1 MVIGGLEKLS
11 LIDFPGQISA
21 IIFTKSCNFRCHY
34 CYNPMLVLTNGEGEN
49 EYREEDY
56 SQVPEKDLLLFLEER
71 KGKLGGVVISGG
83 EPTLQ
88 PDLKEF
94 IIKIRKMG
102 FKIKLDTNGTNP
114 DIVEDLINNNLLD
127 YVAMD
132 IKAPLENYEKVVGVK
147 VDLKKI
153 KASVGL
159 LMKNLIPY
167 EFRTTLVPSLHKL
180 DDIIKIS
187 EEISGAKKWF
197 LQRFKSDTEL
207 VNSRFKGLGAFKMTE
222 LEGILEKLQKNVP
235 NCEIR
240 E

>member
-11 LIDFPGQISA
+11 LIDFPGQLSA

-49 EYREEDY
+49 EDREEDY

-71 KGKLGGVVISGG
+71 KSKLGGVVISGG

-88 PDLKEF
+88 PDLKDF
-94 IIKIRKMG
+94 IVKIRKMG
-102 FKIKLDTNGTNP
+102 FKIKLDTNGTKP
-114 DIVEDLINNNLLD
+114 ETVEDLINNKLID

-132 IKAPLENYEKVVGVK
+132 IKAPLDKYEEVVGVK
-147 VDLKKI
+147 VDLKNI
-153 KASVGL
+153 KNSIKL
-159 LMKNLIPY
+159 LKKNLIPY
-167 EFRTTLVPSLHKL
+167 EFRTTLVPGLHEL
-180 DDIIKIS
+180 NDIIKIS
-187 EEISGAKKWF
+187 EEIAGAKRWF
-197 LQRFKSDTEL
+197 LQRFKSDTDL
-207 VNSRFKGLGAFKMTE
+207 VNSKFKGLGAFKIKEIETV
-222 LEGILEKLQKNVP
+222 LEKARKNVP

>member
-11 LIDFPGQISA
+11 LIDFPGEISA
-21 IIFTKSCNFRCHY
+21 IVFTKSCNFRCHF
-34 CYNPMLVLTNGEGEN
+34 CYNPMLVLTNGEGKN

-56 SQVPEKDLLLFLEER
+56 SQFPEKDLLLFLEER

-88 PDLKEF
+88 SDLKEF
-94 IIKIRKMG
+94 IIKIKKMG
-102 FKIKLDTNGTNP
+102 FKVKLDTNGTNP
-114 DIVEDLINNNLLD
+114 EIVEDLINNNLLD

-132 IKAPLENYEKVVGVK
+132 IKAPLGKYEKVVGVR

-153 KASVGL
+153 KQSIKIL
-159 LMKNLIPY
+159 KKDLIPY
-167 EFRTTLVPSLHKL
+167 EFRTTLVPGLHEL
-180 DDIIKIS
+180 DDIVEMS

-207 VNSRFKGLGAFKMTE
+207 VNSDFKGLGAFKIIE
-222 LEGILEKLQKNVP
+222 IEGALKKARKNVP

>member
-21 IIFTKSCNFRCHY
+21 IIFTKSCNFRCHF

-56 SQVPEKDLLLFLEER
+56 SQFPEKDLLLFLEER

-94 IIKIRKMG
+94 ITKIKEMG
-102 FKIKLDTNGTNP
+102 FKVKLDTNGTNP
-114 DIVEDLINNNLLD
+114 EIVEDLINNNLLD

-132 IKAPLENYEKVVGVK
+132 IKAPLDKYEKVVGVR
-147 VDLKKI
+147 VDLEKI
-153 KASVGL
+153 KQSIKL
-159 LMKNLIPY
+159 LMKDLIPY
-167 EFRTTLVPSLHKL
+167 EFRTTLVPGLHEL
-180 DDIIKIS
+180 DDIIKMS

-207 VNSRFKGLGAFKMTE
+207 VNSEFKGLGAFKMTE
-222 LEGILEKLQKNVP
+222 IETVLKKAQKNVP
-235 NCEIR
+235 NCEVR